1 MSLLNYLPIHEEV
14 NRCIKLE
21 AEAVSDEVLLAV
33 HQKFPLAYAKIG
45 PDGKVVNE
53 SRQLAN
59 EEDLLRHL
67 LGSAPSGSLVVP
79 ITGASGVGKS
89 HLIRILDARLRRLSN
104 ASSYLVIRI
113 PKSAS
118 LRRVVELILEAEPL
132 QGNNY
137 DLVRAEFEKALI
149 DLPLTEAVIRFQAE
163 LKIALDDYAAQLH
176 QELLQ
181 SPTDEMLKRRLYF
194 ARGLPLLLTD
204 ATTVSYF
211 NEEVL
216 PRIIH
221 RPVEGLTDMKVSH
234 DPTDSQFKPADFD
247 LPEKVDIS
255 RAAIDVKRFF
265 TSIRSSVGVEGKV
278 IAAYVLNKVVD
289 QSTRQLYQL
298 NQSLGGKT
306 LSEVIGDIRRL
317 LFLEDPNKELIILVE
332 DFAALIGIQDTLAK
346 ILIQHGVMDGQ
357 RTLATIR
364 SVIAV
369 TDGYLAGRDTLAT
382 RAGREWVVESRLQ
395 SEAEVLLR
403 TRRLVASYLNAARH
417 GEVALKRI
425 YREAKTNAP
434 SENHGWGVPIFTD
447 ESGEDETALTAFG
460 DLDGIPLFPFT
471 INAIDCLARSALTA
485 GNALVF
491 TPRFVID
498 YVIRVVLLDSHNA
511 YLNNQFPSPS
521 ITGKSY
527 TAEVAQ
533 WLTVQPIPADVKKRY
548 ERFISIWGNNPK
560 NLDDIRCIP
569 IAVFEA
575 FNLPLPN
582 IEHIDVVPPTQ
593 KPPSI
598 DEKLPVTEP
607 TQDGNAQK
615 IQTYHDALERW
626 VQNNIRLE
634 QSVANDI
641 RQSIATLMNQRID
654 WNAECSLKQEVR
666 PTKFSIPNAGGEK
679 GLDAD
684 CIKVAVSTEDSDG
697 RLRGDLLALLRYVK
711 VYQRSTNYDKIEDD
725 LARVGNFI
733 DRLRPEVIARM
744 RIAINKQMRSAIA
757 LLAINGCLLGL
768 IEKGRTLSAVSSF
781 LFGEVKLVCDLI
793 DMAPKAFKDW
803 RQLQHEAFELRDTLI
818 QLVLETSGCFQGAG
832 KTPYGVDI
840 VGILECYPDDSSAA
854 DLSDL
859 PDLSTQLRS
868 KLMMMRSPAI
878 SAHLKLVLEVANK
891 IQALAATEL
900 GSEFDKQ
907 AVVDTVKA
915 IATNLREMGA
925 WSTNNIS
932 FSANTFI
939 GLCDTFRTSAVKE
952 ALTGIADLF
961 AITEEPANRLKQIS
975 RVAQLPLEPLLT
987 VDQFINDAKRVIL
1000 AAANYAQTL
1009 EKLYKEISPDQQ
1021 AKELA
1026 EIFTNLEVNLGKL
1039 Q

>member
-1 MSLLNYLPIHEEV
+1 MSLLNYLPKHEEV

-33 HQKFPLAYAKIG
+33 HQEFPLAYAKIG

-163 LKIALDDYAAQLH
+163 LKIALGDYAAQLY
-176 QELLQ
+176 QELLK
-181 SPTDEMLKRRLYF
+181 SPTDEMLKRRLHV
-194 ARGLPLLLTD
+194 ARGLPLLLAD

-221 RPVEGLTDMKVSH
+221 RPVEGLTDVKVSH
-234 DPTDSQFKPADFD
+234 DPTDCQFKPADFD
-247 LPEKVDIS
+247 LSEKVDIS

-265 TSIRSSVGVEGKV
+265 TSTLSSMGGEGKV

-298 NQSLGGKT
+298 NQTLGGKT

-417 GEVALKRI
+417 GEVTLKEI
-425 YREAKTNAP
+425 YRQTRTNAP
-434 SENHGWGVPIFTD
+434 SENHGWGIPIFSD
-447 ESGEDETALTAFG
+447 ASCEDETALTAFG

-471 INAIDCLARSALTA
+471 LNAIDCLARSALTA

-498 YVIRVVLLDSHNA
+498 YVIRFILLDSHNA
-511 YLNNQFPSPS
+511 YVKNQFPPAS
-521 ITGKSY
+521 IIGKSY
-527 TAEVAQ
+527 AAAVAQ
-533 WLTVQPIPADVKKRY
+533 WLTVQPISADDKNRY

-560 NLDDIRCIP
+560 NLYDITCIP
-569 IAVFEA
+569 EVVFQT
-575 FNLPLPN
+575 FGLPLPN
-582 IEHIDVVPPTQ
+582 IEYIKALDKGTNKPLLREDPPEM
-593 KPPSI
+593 P
-598 DEKLPVTEP
+598 
-607 TQDGNAQK
+607 DGNAQK

-626 VQNNIRLE
+626 VQNDTRLE
-634 QSVANDI
+634 QSIANDI
-641 RQSIATLMNQRID
+641 RKSIATLMNQRID
-654 WNAECSLKQEVR
+654 WNAECCLKQEVR
-666 PTKFSIPNAGGEK
+666 ATKFSIPNAGGEQ
-679 GLDAD
+679 GLDAHP
-684 CIKVAVSTEDSDG
+684 IRVSESTKDSDG
-697 RLRGDLLALLRYVK
+697 RLRGDLLALLRYVN
-711 VYQRSTNYDKIEDD
+711 VYQRSTNYDNIEDD

-733 DRLRPEVIARM
+733 DRLKPEVIALTRV
-744 RIAINKQMRSAIA
+744 AINRRMKSAIA
-757 LLAINGCLLGL
+757 LLALNGSLLGL
-768 IEKGRTLSAVSSF
+768 MEKGRTLSAVSIF
-781 LFGEVKLVCDLI
+781 LFGDVKLVGDLTE
-793 DMAPKAFKDW
+793 MAPKAFKDW
-803 RQLQHEAFELRDTLI
+803 RQLQRDAFKLRELI
-818 QLVLETSGCFQGAG
+818 IPLVLETSGCFQGIG

-840 VGILECYPDDSSAA
+840 VGILECYPDESSVA
-854 DLSDL
+854 DLSEL
-859 PDLSTQLRS
+859 PDLSPELRS
-868 KLMMMRSPAI
+868 KLMMMRSLAI
-878 SAHLKLVLEVANK
+878 STQLKLVLEVAK
-891 IQALAATEL
+891 KTQALATNEL
-900 GSEFDKQ
+900 GAEFDKQ
-907 AVVDTVKA
+907 VVVDTVKA
-915 IATNLREMGA
+915 IATNLREMGV
-925 WSTNNIS
+925 WSINDIS

-939 GLCDTFRTSAVKE
+939 ALCETFRSTAVKE
-952 ALTGIADLF
+952 ALTGITDLI
-961 AITEEPANRLKQIS
+961 ASTEEPANRLKQIS

-987 VDQFINDAKRVIL
+987 VDQFINDTKRVIR
-1000 AAANYAQTL
+1000 AAANHAQTL
-1009 EKLYKEISPDQQ
+1009 EKQYKEISPDEQ

-1026 EIFTNLEVNLGKL
+1026 KIFTNLEVNLGKL